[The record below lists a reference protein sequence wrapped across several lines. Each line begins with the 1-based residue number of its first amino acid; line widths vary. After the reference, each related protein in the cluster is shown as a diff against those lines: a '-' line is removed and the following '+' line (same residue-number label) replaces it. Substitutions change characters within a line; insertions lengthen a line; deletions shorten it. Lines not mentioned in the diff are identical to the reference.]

1 MQKTRRKI
9 LLYLSDHPNSGAGE
23 IARFLDLT
31 AANIRYHLDIL
42 NEQGAIQV
50 SGERRAGA
58 GRPVFLYSLS
68 PDSLGDSTKRMT
80 GALLKVLAA
89 DENGSDDIDLAAKYF
104 LDQVETHARRD
115 VQRFNQAI
123 EILDQFHYHAS
134 WKATREGPEVEF
146 KHCPY
151 QDLAIDH
158 PLLCQIDEAI
168 LSELFQT
175 PLRLKQR
182 RDFDEHPYSPC
193 VFTTQSET

>member
-1 MQKTRRKI
+1 MQKTRGEI

-42 NEQGAIQV
+42 TEQGAIQV

-58 GRPVFLYSLS
+58 GRPVLLYTLS
-68 PDSLGDSTKRMT
+68 PYSLGDSTKRMT
-80 GALLKVLAA
+80 GALLSVVAKGEGGRDQA
-89 DENGSDDIDLAAKYF
+89 DSVAINF
-104 LDQVETHARRD
+104 LDGVATDARRD

-123 EILDQFHYHAS
+123 EVLDQFHYHAS

-151 QDLAIDH
+151 QDLAKDH
-158 PLLCQIDEAI
+158 PLLCQVDEAI

-193 VFTTQSET
+193 IFTTQSET